1 MKFLFD
7 IGHPADVHYFRNT
20 MTFLQ
25 ERGHAVRIYARDKDV
40 THKLLSAYGFEFIC
54 KGKGGRLI
62 SDRLTYTIKS
72 LQKLHEGIVSFKP
85 DICVSH
91 ASPYLAMMA
100 RLHGVPNILFN
111 DTERAALF
119 KTVLRFLKPDVYS
132 PDSFAEAD
140 ENRQKLVPS
149 YMELAYLHP
158 DHFTPNEK
166 IKEITGDN
174 YVLLRFVGN
183 HATHDIGHPG
193 ITNDQKREMVNR
205 LKKYAKVWISSEE
218 CLPDDLQ
225 AYRLQIT
232 EDQIHDVIAFSRLV
246 MGGSGTMSSEAAMLG
261 VPAIFVNNNRL
272 GYINE
277 LGDTYGLVYRYRNRK
292 PERESALQRAIRI
305 LEHSNNEKYVVRR
318 RKMLADKQNMTQI
331 MIDIIS
337 RKAVELGKEV

>member
-20 MTFLQ
+20 INFLQ
-25 ERGHAVRIYARDKDV
+25 DRGHAVRIYARDKDV
-40 THKLLSAYGFEFIC
+40 THKLLSAYGFEFVS
-54 KGKGGRLI
+54 KGRGGRLI

-72 LQKLHEGIVSFKP
+72 LQKLHEGVSDFNP

-100 RLHGVPNILFN
+100 RLHGVPNIMFN

-119 KTVLRFLKPDVYS
+119 KTVLRFFKPEVYS
-132 PDSFAEAD
+132 PDSFTEAD

-158 DHFTPNEK
+158 DHFNPNEK
-166 IKEITGDN
+166 IKEMTGEN
-174 YVLLRFVGN
+174 YILLRFVGN
-183 HATHDIGHPG
+183 HATHDLGYPG
-193 ITNDQKREMVNR
+193 ITDDQKREMVER
-205 LKKYAKVWISSEE
+205 LKHYATVWISSEE
-218 CLPDDLQ
+218 SLPDDLQ
-225 AYRLQIT
+225 AYRLQVS
-232 EDQIHDVIAFSRLV
+232 EEQIHDVIAFSRLV

-292 PERESALQRAIRI
+292 PERENALQRAAKI
-305 LEHSNNEKYVVRR
+305 LEDKHTEKYAERR
-318 RKMLADKQNMTQI
+318 RKMLADKQNMTRI
-331 MIDIIS
+331 MLDIIS
-337 RKAVELGKEV
+337 QKAVELGKEV

>member
-7 IGHPADVHYFRNT
+7 FGHPADVHYFRNT
-20 MTFLQ
+20 IKFLQ
-25 ERGHAVRIYARDKDV
+25 ERGHIVRIYARDKDV
-40 THKLLSAYGFEFIC
+40 TLKLLSAYGFEFMS

-72 LQKLHEGIVSFKP
+72 LQKLHEGIVKFKP

-91 ASPYLAMMA
+91 ASPYLAMTA
-100 RLHGVPNILFN
+100 RIHGVPNIMFN

-119 KTVLRFLKPDVYS
+119 KTILRFFKPDVYS
-132 PDSFAEAD
+132 PDSFNEAD
-140 ENRQKLVPS
+140 KKRQKMLPS

-166 IKEITGDN
+166 IKEITGEN

-193 ITNDQKREMVNR
+193 ITDDQKREMVES
-205 LKKYAKVWISSEE
+205 LKNYARVWISSEE
-218 CLPDDLQ
+218 SLPDDLQ
-225 AYRLQIT
+225 VYRLQIS

-277 LGDTYGLVYRYRNRK
+277 LGDKYGLVYRYRNRK
-292 PERESALQRAIRI
+292 PERESALEKAAEI
-305 LEHSNNEKYVVRR
+305 LAHNNKEKYAERR
-318 RKMLADKQNMTQI
+318 RKMLNDKMNMTQI
-331 MIDIIS
+331 ILDIIS
-337 RKAVELGKEV
+337 QKAAEIGKEV

>member
-20 MTFLQ
+20 ITFLQ
-25 ERGHAVRIYARDKDV
+25 DRGHEVSIYARDKDV
-40 THKLLSAYGFEFIC
+40 THKLLSTYGFEFIS

-62 SDRLTYTIKS
+62 TDRLAYTIKS
-72 LQKLHEGIVSFKP
+72 LQKLHEGIVTLKP
-85 DICVSH
+85 DICMSH

-100 RLHGVPNILFN
+100 RLHGVPNIMFN
-111 DTERAALF
+111 DTESAALF
-119 KTVLRFLKPDVYS
+119 KTVLRFFKPDVYS
-132 PDSFAEAD
+132 PDSFTEAD

-166 IKEITGDN
+166 IKKITGEN

-193 ITNDQKREMVNR
+193 ITDDQKREMVNN
-205 LKKYAKVWISSEE
+205 LKKYATVWISSEE
-218 CLPDDLQ
+218 SLPADLQ
-225 AYRLQIT
+225 SYRLQVS
-232 EDQIHDVIAFSRLV
+232 EEQIHDVIAFSRLV
-246 MGGSGTMSSEAAMLG
+246 IGGSGTMSSEAAMLG

-292 PERESALQRAIRI
+292 QERESALKRAAKI
-305 LEHSNNEKYVVRR
+305 LEHDHSEKYAERR

-331 MIDIIS
+331 MLDIIS
-337 RKAVELGKEV
+337 KKATELGKEV